1 MIVETKKILIDSKL
15 KCASGDALESFELM
29 TDFYGELNE
38 KKDNAVLVCH
48 AFSGSHHAAGK
59 RDSNIGWWDEFI
71 GPDKTIDTNRFFVIS
86 VNNLGSCFGS
96 SGPLSKDKN
105 GERFNN
111 NFPQLEVIDW
121 VESQKMLADKLGIKK
136 WHLVIGG
143 SLGGMQSL
151 QWAVSYP
158 KMVKKVGILA
168 AAAKTS
174 SQNIALN
181 EVERE
186 VIRKDGDFHG
196 GKYLEF
202 NKSPVKGL
210 KAARMLGHITY
221 LSAKNMDQRFGR
233 KLQNTDSKIAEDIDF
248 EIENYLQYKGGKF
261 AESFDANSY
270 ILLTKVMDKFDIAD
284 RYDNSLEV
292 ALENIDAEVL
302 VVSFTSD
309 WMFPSSNGKEICLA
323 SIKANKKC
331 SYIELEGEHGHDSFL
346 YPNEDY
352 QNAIKNFIESK

>member
-1 MIVETKKILIDSKL
+1 MV
-15 KCASGDALESFELM
+15 
-29 TDFYGELNE
+29 
-38 KKDNAVLVCH
+38 
-48 AFSGSHHAAGK
+48 
-59 RDSNIGWWDEFI
+59 
-71 GPDKTIDTNRFFVIS
+71 S

-186 VIRKDGDFHG
+186 VIRKDSDFND

-210 KAARMLGHITY
+210 KAARMLVHITY

-233 KLQNTDSKIAEDIDF
+233 KLQDADSKIAEDIDF

-270 ILLTKVMDKFDIAD
+270 ILLTKVMDKFDIAQEF
-284 RYDNSLEV
+284 DNSLET
-292 ALENIDAEVL
+292 ALENIAAEVL

-309 WMFPSSNGKEICLA
+309 WMFPPSNGKEICLA
-323 SIKANKKC
+323 SIKANNKC

>member
-15 KCASGDALESFELM
+15 ECASGEALENFELM

-59 RDSNIGWWDEFI
+59 RDNNIGWWDEFI
-71 GPDKTIDTNRFFVIS
+71 GPDKTIDTNRFFVVS

-105 GERFNN
+105 GKRFNN
-111 NFPQLEVIDW
+111 NFPKLEVIDW
-121 VESQKMLADKLGIKK
+121 VDSQKMLADKLGIKK

-158 KMVKKVGILA
+158 KMVKKVGVLA

-186 VIRKDGDFHG
+186 VIRKDSDFHN

-233 KLQNTDSKIAEDIDF
+233 KLQSTDSKIAEDVDF
-248 EIENYLQYKGGKF
+248 EVENYLQYKGGKF

-270 ILLTKVMDKFDIAD
+270 IL
-284 RYDNSLEV
+284 
-292 ALENIDAEVL
+292 
-302 VVSFTSD
+302 
-309 WMFPSSNGKEICLA
+309 
-323 SIKANKKC
+323 
-331 SYIELEGEHGHDSFL
+331 
-346 YPNEDY
+346 
-352 QNAIKNFIESK
+352 

>member
-1 MIVETKKILIDSKL
+1 MLVETKKILIDSKL
-15 KCASGDALESFELM
+15 ECASGEALESFELM
-29 TDFYGELNE
+29 TDFYGELND

-48 AFSGSHHAAGK
+48 AFSGSHHAAGE
-59 RDSNIGWWDEFI
+59 RDNNIGWWDEFI
-71 GPDKTIDTNRFFVIS
+71 GHDKTIDTNRFFVVS

-105 GERFNN
+105 GKRFNN

-121 VESQKMLADKLGIKK
+121 VETQKMLADKLGIKK

-168 AAAKTS
+168 AASKTS

-186 VIRKDGDFHG
+186 VIRKDNDFYD

-210 KAARMLGHITY
+210 KAASMLGHITY

-233 KLQNTDSKIAEDIDF
+233 KLQNTDSKIAEDVDF

-270 ILLTKVMDKFDIAD
+270 ILLTKVMDKFDIAQEF
-284 RYDNSLEV
+284 DNSLET
-292 ALENIDAEVL
+292 ALENIAAEVL

-309 WMFPSSNGKEICLA
+309 WMFPPSNGKEICLA

-346 YPNEDY
+346 YPHEDY

>member
-15 KCASGDALESFELM
+15 ECASGEILESFDLM

-59 RDSNIGWWDEFI
+59 RDSNVGWWDEFI
-71 GPDKTIDTNRFFVIS
+71 GPDKTIDTNRFFVVS
-86 VNNLGSCFGS
+86 ANNLGSCFGS

-186 VIRKDGDFHG
+186 VIKKDGDFHD
-196 GKYLEF
+196 GKYLKF
-202 NKSPVKGL
+202 NKSPIRGL

-221 LSAKNMDQRFGR
+221 LSSKNMDQRF
-233 KLQNTDSKIAEDIDF
+233 
-248 EIENYLQYKGGKF
+248 
-261 AESFDANSY
+261 
-270 ILLTKVMDKFDIAD
+270 
-284 RYDNSLEV
+284 
-292 ALENIDAEVL
+292 
-302 VVSFTSD
+302 
-309 WMFPSSNGKEICLA
+309 
-323 SIKANKKC
+323 
-331 SYIELEGEHGHDSFL
+331 
-346 YPNEDY
+346 
-352 QNAIKNFIESK
+352 

>member
-1 MIVETKKILIDSKL
+1 MIVKTKKILIDSKL
-15 KCASGDALESFELM
+15 ECASGEALESFELM

-38 KKDNAVLVCH
+38 KKDNAILVCH

-59 RDSNIGWWDEFI
+59 RGDSVGWWDKFI
-71 GPDKTIDTNRFFVIS
+71 GPDKTIDTNRFFVVS

-96 SGPLSKDKN
+96 SGPLSEDKN
-105 GERFNN
+105 GEKFNN
-111 NFPQLEVIDW
+111 DFPQLEIIDW
-121 VESQKMLADKLGIKK
+121 VESQKMLADKLGIEK

-168 AAAKTS
+168 SAAKTS

-186 VIRKDGDFHG
+186 IIRKDEDYHD
-196 GKYLEF
+196 GKYLDF

-233 KLQNTDSKIAEDIDF
+233 KLQSTTSKIAEGVNF

-261 AESFDANSY
+261 AELFDANSY
-270 ILLTKVMDKFDIAD
+270 ILLTKVMDKFDIAHGYGD
-284 RYDNSLEV
+284 SLET
-292 ALENIDAEVL
+292 ALESVSAEML

-309 WMFPSSNGKEICLA
+309 WMFPPQNGKEICLA

-331 SYIELEGEHGHDSFL
+331 SYVEFEGKYGHDSFL
-346 YPNEDY
+346 YPNKGY

>member
-1 MIVETKKILIDSKL
+1 MIGLFF
-15 KCASGDALESFELM
+15 GD
-29 TDFYGELNE
+29 TDFPNIILNTI
-38 KKDNAVLVCH
+38 KKQKIKYL
-48 AFSGSHHAAGK
+48 
-59 RDSNIGWWDEFI
+59 I
-71 GPDKTIDTNRFFVIS
+71 ID
-86 VNNLGSCFGS
+86 
-96 SGPLSKDKN
+96 LSKSRKFKKDKN
-105 GERFNN
+105 SFSVSIGQFGKIIDILKKNN
-111 NFPQLEVIDW
+111 C
-121 VESQKMLADKLGIKK
+121 KK
-136 WHLVIGG
+136 VLFGG

-233 KLQNTDSKIAEDIDF
+233 KLQNTNSKIAEDIDF

-284 RYDNSLEV
+284 GYDNSLEV

>member
-1 MIVETKKILIDSKL
+1 MIVKTKKIVIDSKL
-15 KCASGDALESFELM
+15 ECASGVALESFELM

-96 SGPLSKDKN
+96 SGPLSNDKN

-111 NFPQLEVIDW
+111 DFPRLEVIDW

-186 VIRKDGDFHG
+186 VIRKDSDFHG

-202 NKSPVKGL
+202 NKSPVRGL

-233 KLQNTDSKIAEDIDF
+233 KLQNTNSKIAEGIDF
-248 EIENYLQYKGGKF
+248 EVENYLQYKGGKF

-284 RYDNSLEV
+284 EYDNSLEV

>member
-15 KCASGDALESFELM
+15 ECASGEALESFELM

-96 SGPLSKDKN
+96 SGPLSNNKN

-111 NFPQLEVIDW
+111 DFPQLEVIDW

-186 VIRKDGDFHG
+186 VIRKDGNFHD

-233 KLQNTDSKIAEDIDF
+233 KLQNTDSKIAEDVDF

-261 AESFDANSY
+261 AELFDANSY
-270 ILLTKVMDKFDIAD
+270 ILLTKVMDKFDIAQG
-284 RYDNSLEV
+284 YDDSLET
-292 ALENIDAEVL
+292 ALENITAEVL
-302 VVSFTSD
+302 VVSFASD
-309 WMFPSSNGKEICLA
+309 WMFPASNGKEICLA

-352 QNAIKNFIESK
+352 QNAVKNFIESK

>member
-1 MIVETKKILIDSKL
+1 
-15 KCASGDALESFELM
+15 
-29 TDFYGELNE
+29 
-38 KKDNAVLVCH
+38 
-48 AFSGSHHAAGK
+48 
-59 RDSNIGWWDEFI
+59 
-71 GPDKTIDTNRFFVIS
+71 
-86 VNNLGSCFGS
+86 
-96 SGPLSKDKN
+96 
-105 GERFNN
+105 
-111 NFPQLEVIDW
+111 
-121 VESQKMLADKLGIKK
+121 MLADKLGIKK

-186 VIRKDGDFHG
+186 VIRKDTDFHD

-202 NKSPVKGL
+202 NKSPAKGL

-233 KLQNTDSKIAEDIDF
+233 KLQNTDSKIAEDVDF

-261 AESFDANSY
+261 AELFDANSY
-270 ILLTKVMDKFDIAD
+270 ILLTKVMDKFDIAHG
-284 RYDNSLEV
+284 YDDSLET
-292 ALENIDAEVL
+292 ALENITAEVL
-302 VVSFTSD
+302 VVSFASD
-309 WMFPSSNGKEICLA
+309 WMFPASNGKEICLA

>member
-15 KCASGDALESFELM
+15 ECASGEALENFELM

-59 RDSNIGWWDEFI
+59 RDGNIGWWDEFI
-71 GPDKTIDTNRFFVIS
+71 GPDKTINTNRFFVVS

-186 VIRKDGDFHG
+186 VIRKDSDFHD

-202 NKSPVKGL
+202 NKSPAKGL

-233 KLQNTDSKIAEDIDF
+233 KLQNTDSKIAEDVDF

-270 ILLTKVMDKFDIAD
+270 ILLTKVMDKFDIAHGHD
-284 RYDNSLEV
+284 DSLES
-292 ALENIDAEVL
+292 ALKNITAEVL

-309 WMFPSSNGKEICLA
+309 WMFPTSNGKEICLA

-352 QNAIKNFIESK
+352 QNAIKNFIESE

>member
-15 KCASGDALESFELM
+15 ECASGKALEGFELM
-29 TDFYGELNE
+29 TDFYGQLND

-59 RDSNIGWWDEFI
+59 RDGNIGWWDEFI
-71 GPDKTIDTNRFFVIS
+71 GPDKTIDTNRFFVVS

-158 KMVKKVGILA
+158 KMVKKVGVLA

-186 VIRKDGDFHG
+186 VIRKIVTLMMGSI
-196 GKYLEF
+196 L
-202 NKSPVKGL
+202 NLINLQL
-210 KAARMLGHITY
+210 KAL
-221 LSAKNMDQRFGR
+221 
-233 KLQNTDSKIAEDIDF
+233 KLQ
-248 EIENYLQYKGGKF
+248 G
-261 AESFDANSY
+261 
-270 ILLTKVMDKFDIAD
+270 
-284 RYDNSLEV
+284 
-292 ALENIDAEVL
+292 
-302 VVSFTSD
+302 
-309 WMFPSSNGKEICLA
+309 C
-323 SIKANKKC
+323 
-331 SYIELEGEHGHDSFL
+331 
-346 YPNEDY
+346 
-352 QNAIKNFIESK
+352 

>member
-15 KCASGDALESFELM
+15 ECASGQALENFELM
-29 TDFYGELNE
+29 TDFYGKLNE

-59 RDSNIGWWDEFI
+59 RDNNIGWWDEFI
-71 GPDKTIDTNRFFVIS
+71 GPNKTIDTNHFFVIS

-96 SGPLSKDKN
+96 SGPLTKDKN
-105 GERFNN
+105 GEMFNN

-186 VIRKDGDFHG
+186 VIRKDGDFYDECSSMCRENY
-196 GKYLEF
+196 KKSMYNEKRCRSYLEMIF
-202 NKSPVKGL
+202 EGL
-210 KAARMLGHITY
+210 
-221 LSAKNMDQRFGR
+221 
-233 KLQNTDSKIAEDIDF
+233 ID
-248 EIENYLQYKGGKF
+248 E
-261 AESFDANSY
+261 
-270 ILLTKVMDKFDIAD
+270 
-284 RYDNSLEV
+284 
-292 ALENIDAEVL
+292 
-302 VVSFTSD
+302 
-309 WMFPSSNGKEICLA
+309 
-323 SIKANKKC
+323 
-331 SYIELEGEHGHDSFL
+331 
-346 YPNEDY
+346 
-352 QNAIKNFIESK
+352 